1 MPGISES
8 LLPDYQVKLVVNRNL
23 PAAVASLAGAPLIVH
38 RAALRAICQR
48 CIRNLLQ
55 DVLGMTAGPAF
66 VGVNWHG
73 EKGSVKP

>member
-1 MPGISES
+1 LFRKRSF
-8 LLPDYQVKLVVNRNL
+8 
-23 PAAVASLAGAPLIVH
+23 
-38 RAALRAICQR
+38 AALGAICQR

-73 EKGSVKP
+73 EEGSVKP